1 MLCVKFRVIWGYYTS
16 YTKIGQQ
23 SGAYIFRPSE
33 ADEEL
38 NMFPKNLSKASFY
51 VSDLVSE
58 IHCTISA
65 SVTQII
71 RLKKNS
77 PYLELQYVVG
87 PIPVDD
93 GVGKEIVVRY
103 TSEQLKNNGVFY
115 TDSNGREFIK
125 REIGKRG
132 TWDLVDYQP
141 IAGNYYPVNTA
152 TYIHD
157 NLTSLTV
164 LSDRTQG
171 GSSLCSGSIEL
182 MVHRRT
188 THDDGRGVDEPMDET
203 DGGMSPYPPYG
214 TSKRSGKGIITQG
227 IHRIMVGSSREGAK
241 SARSLMDNTFS
252 PLHLFFASEFVGNS
266 KSKDIV
272 QYEKGSYS
280 LLHANQLPSNVMLI
294 TFSKTNPSK
303 EFTNLSSD
311 HKTFLIRI
319 GHQYGKDEG
328 TITNDPLT
336 TSVDVDL
343 KVLFPNQQILLVL
356 EKSLSNNQKRDN
368 WEKKRFHWKVS
379 KSGTSYS
386 TRCKTGSGTIITL
399 HPMKICTLEVVVLS
413 STSGPI
419 REG

>member
-1 MLCVKFRVIWGYYTS
+1 MLCVKFRLIWGYYTS

-33 ADEEL
+33 ADQEL
-38 NMFPKNLSKASFY
+38 HTFSKNFSKASFY

-93 GVGKEIVVRY
+93 DEGKEIVVRY
-103 TSEQLKNNGVFY
+103 TSEKLRNNGVFY

-125 REIGKRG
+125 RVIGKRG
-132 TWDLVDYQP
+132 TWDLVEHQP

-157 NLTSLTV
+157 NMTSLTV

-171 GSSLCSGSIEL
+171 GSSLRSGSIEL

-188 THDDGRGVDEPMDET
+188 THDDGRGVDEPIDET
-203 DGGMSPYPPYG
+203 DGGILPYPPYG

-227 IHRIMVGSSREGAK
+227 IHRITVGSSREGAK
-241 SARSLMDNTFS
+241 NARSLMDSTFS

-266 KSKDIV
+266 KSKDKV
-272 QYEKGSYS
+272 QYKKGSFS

-294 TFSKTNPSK
+294 TFSQTNPS
-303 EFTNLSSD
+303 EEVTSLSGD
-311 HKTFLIRI
+311 YKTFLIRI

-336 TSVDVDL
+336 ASVDVDL
-343 KVLFPNQQILLVL
+343 KVLFPNQQILLVS
-356 EKSLSNNQKRDN
+356 EKSLSNNQERES
-368 WEKKRFHWKVS
+368 WEKKRFRWKVT
-379 KSGTSYS
+379 KSRTSYS
-386 TRCKTGSGTIITL
+386 TQCKTGSGTVITL
-399 HPMKICTLEVVVLS
+399 HPMKICTFEVVVLS
-413 STSGPI
+413 SVDEAI